1 MNVLDIKFSPLQ
13 KHFFARFP
21 KSVTKYK
28 KNKTQIQINHVNI
41 VACQGKS
48 SNDSNISPISWFA
61 LKKKQNRPR
70 INSDND
76 PTSAVLSR
84 AFWTLS
90 TEENH
95 SPASFKRQNN
105 VRQNT
110 FLRANSVSRMAPIS
124 RRCPNLNWASW
135 RATTKIRRERN
146 NNELIMFD
154 KHALIRIL
162 RFLLWV
168 GGMHTVVT
176 FCRNRT
182 PNYNGSGRSD
192 RQKKSP
198 PPRQIRLWG
207 PIMCGWLLLRFLE
220 LFGKVQ

>member
-1 MNVLDIKFSPLQ
+1 
-13 KHFFARFP
+13 
-21 KSVTKYK
+21 
-28 KNKTQIQINHVNI
+28 
-41 VACQGKS
+41 
-48 SNDSNISPISWFA
+48 
-61 LKKKQNRPR
+61 
-70 INSDND
+70 
-76 PTSAVLSR
+76 
-84 AFWTLS
+84 
-90 TEENH
+90 
-95 SPASFKRQNN
+95 
-105 VRQNT
+105 
-110 FLRANSVSRMAPIS
+110 
-124 RRCPNLNWASW
+124 
-135 RATTKIRRERN
+135 
-146 NNELIMFD
+146 MFD

-220 LFGKVQ
+220 LLGKVQ